1 MSQRH
6 DYLVKIVLI
15 GDSGV
20 GKSSFVLK
28 YCDNSFKTNVMS
40 TIGVD
45 FKIKRLTIDGKIVKL
60 QIVSLHMC
68 AYLYNP
74 SCYTVLVSTYEFT
87 PHVELLNVICDTL
100 LHMLFTFP
108 LFVLYIFLT

>member
-45 FKIKRLTIDGKIVKL
+45 FKIKRLTIDGKIIKL
-60 QIVSLHMC
+60 QIVSLM
-68 AYLYNP
+68 YWMVYQIL
-74 SCYTVLVSTYEFT
+74 
-87 PHVELLNVICDTL
+87 
-100 LHMLFTFP
+100 
-108 LFVLYIFLT
+108 

>member
-45 FKIKRLTIDGKIVKL
+45 FKIKRLTIDGKVVKL
-60 QIVSLHMC
+60 QIVSFIFYFLIKC
-68 AYLYNP
+68 INFIFY
-74 SCYTVLVSTYEFT
+74 
-87 PHVELLNVICDTL
+87 
-100 LHMLFTFP
+100 
-108 LFVLYIFLT
+108 YIII

>member
-45 FKIKRLTIDGKIVKL
+45 FKIKRLTIDGKVVKL
-60 QIVSLHMC
+60 QIVSFTVYLVRVC
-68 AYLYNP
+68 LDVTLYLY
-74 SCYTVLVSTYEFT
+74 SCYSGTRLARRNTAR
-87 PHVELLNVICDTL
+87 
-100 LHMLFTFP
+100 
-108 LFVLYIFLT
+108 